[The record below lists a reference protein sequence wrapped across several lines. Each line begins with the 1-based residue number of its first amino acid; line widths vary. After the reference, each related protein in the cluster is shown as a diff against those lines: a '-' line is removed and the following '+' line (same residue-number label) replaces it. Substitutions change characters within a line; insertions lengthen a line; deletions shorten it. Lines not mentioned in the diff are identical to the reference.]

1 MPFAVRAALGSRCIS
16 RRRPGL
22 LAFMTSFADLVDA
35 RWRSL
40 AAPDDPQGRLRYDLM
55 REHFE
60 RTHGR
65 IVVAHW
71 SSREAAGVAVCCRHL
86 PSGRLQ
92 WSLQRSMGAL
102 AAQRPEFSPLL
113 RHVAGEAA
121 RASGVLSGRAQR
133 LAVANLFT
141 RSRHVMAAL
150 EAS

>member
-1 MPFAVRAALGSRCIS
+1 
-16 RRRPGL
+16 
-22 LAFMTSFADLVDA
+22 MTSFADLVDA

-40 AAPDDPQGRLRYDLM
+40 AEPDDPRGRLRYDLT

-65 IVVAHW
+65 IVLAHW

-86 PSGRLQ
+86 SFGRLQ
-92 WSLQRSMGAL
+92 WSLQRSLGGL
-102 AAQRPEFSPLL
+102 AAQRPEFSPVL

-121 RASGVLSGRAQR
+121 RASSVLAGRAQR

-141 RSRHVMAAL
+141 RSCHVMEAL

>member
-1 MPFAVRAALGSRCIS
+1 
-16 RRRPGL
+16 
-22 LAFMTSFADLVDA
+22 MTSFADLVEGGG
-35 RWRSL
+35 R
-40 AAPDDPQGRLRYDLM
+40 APAEHDDPTGHLRYDLM

-65 IVVAHW
+65 IVAAHW
-71 SSREAAGVAVCCRHL
+71 SSREAAGVAICCRHL
-86 PSGRLQ
+86 SFGRLQ
-92 WSLQRSMGAL
+92 WSLHRSMGSL
-102 AAQRPEFSPLL
+102 AAQRPEFSALL

-121 RASGVLSGRAQR
+121 RASSVLSGRAQR